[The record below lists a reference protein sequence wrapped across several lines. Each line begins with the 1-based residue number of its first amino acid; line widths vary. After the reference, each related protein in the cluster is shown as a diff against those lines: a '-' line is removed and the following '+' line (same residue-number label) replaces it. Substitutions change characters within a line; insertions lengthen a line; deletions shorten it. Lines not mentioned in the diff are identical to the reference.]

1 MSELPVRQR
10 QLDRVGDLQGFRQ
23 RRRRGLRLAQQRRRL
38 HAPIDDSTATKPSSR
53 VLITSLV
60 PKRTFMTPAMPP
72 QNAPASVPPSS
83 GTITAS
89 PSGRLAIGGQR
100 PSAVAAM
107 PPTAIWP
114 SPPTLVRLARKARMK
129 PRPTSDSATARLIE
143 APIAKARA
151 EGAVHER
158 FDGVGHVLAAR
169 RDQQQADDHRADDGD
184 ERHRHAEQA
193 ATIRQAR
200 ARAPSCDLPRHQGA
214 DARRVRSSRPGRSP
228 TSRPR

>member
-1 MSELPVRQR
+1 
-10 QLDRVGDLQGFRQ
+10 
-23 RRRRGLRLAQQRRRL
+23 
-38 HAPIDDSTATKPSSR
+38 
-53 VLITSLV
+53 
-60 PKRTFMTPAMPP
+60 MPP
-72 QNAPASVPPSS
+72 QKAPASVPPSS

-89 PSGRLAIGGQR
+89 PSGRLAIGGHR

-143 APIAKARA
+143 APIAKAVPKA
-151 EGAVHER
+151 PSMNASMASGTSLPLE
-158 FDGVGHVLAAR
+158 

-193 ATIRQAR
+193 AAIRQGERERRHATCPDM
-200 ARAPSCDLPRHQGA
+200 RAPMAPRSLISA
-214 DARRVRSSRPGRSP
+214 GRSP